1 MSVERVEQFE
11 GPSPLALMVEE
22 LESTVLIR
30 IVGDIDLTTINQL
43 MAAVERVDLDRITLL
58 VTDLQDVEFL
68 DLAGLH
74 AVLRVNDECER
85 HDVRFTVLS
94 PRGPARRVFTLT
106 RAHQE
111 LDFVDAGVGAA
122 R

>member
-1 MSVERVEQFE
+1 MK
-11 GPSPLALMVEE
+11 E
-22 LESTVLIR
+22 LESTVLMR
-30 IVGDIDLTTINQL
+30 MVGDIDFATINQV

-58 VTDLQDVEFL
+58 VIDLQDVEFL

-74 AVLRVNDECER
+74 AVLRVNDQCER
-85 HDVRFTVLS
+85 HDVRCTVLS

>member
-1 MSVERVEQFE
+1 MSVERIHPFE
-11 GPSPLALMVEE
+11 RAGPLALTVVE
-22 LESTVLIR
+22 LESTVLLR
-30 IVGDIDLTTINQL
+30 MAGDIDLATINQV
-43 MAAVERVDLDRITLL
+43 MAAVDRVDLDRITLL
-58 VTDLQDVEFL
+58 VVDLQDVEFL

-74 AVLRVNDECER
+74 AVLRVNDQCES
-85 HDVRFTVLS
+85 HDVHLTVLS
-94 PRGPARRVFTLT
+94 PRGTARRVFTLT